1 MKKTRK
7 QISLRTYIL
16 KIFISV
22 GIVIFIIMISNN
34 VLSLKIME
42 RQITDSNQIM
52 LESYLNQ
59 IEMSFEDVESWMVS
73 QSSVMTEFLKI
84 EKPKTELE
92 RMLAIAEVENN
103 FATAIYSYQF
113 LDGIFFYYPQE
124 HIFFQSV
131 KKGVR
136 EEQQKELKN
145 HIESQVRNDGILY
158 HKWIMVE
165 VDGEYLL
172 MQFMQMD
179 QVIIGVFSNTETIT
193 EQLKLQSDGQLKEI
207 VFLNQADEPQ
217 MVLSQTQKQ
226 IFAEGIRQQKRKIFI
241 NQEAYMPILA
251 SSEDESIKICGLLS
265 YSETFKTLNDMQ
277 YIFYG
282 IYIFI
287 AIVILIVL
295 WSVAKNFSH
304 PMKQLID
311 AMQELRKGNFSVHID
326 GGQYQEFNEVALTF
340 EEMTSD
346 IEQLK
351 LDVYNEIIDKQKI
364 NLQYLQQQIKPHFY
378 INCLNIIQALNR
390 KNQTEKLNNLIYALS
405 DYLRYSL
412 TDATMVML
420 EKEIE
425 HVESYMSLQILRY
438 SDDITY
444 ERNIEEDIYQAMIPT
459 MLIQTFVENAV
470 KHAFI
475 PGESLTIKVSGK
487 MGSNETIIL
496 QIEDSGEGFSSDLLE
511 QLNKTEKSNENREH
525 IGIYNCLQRLK
536 IIYKKDYH
544 VRFFNKSEGGAC
556 IEICLPL
563 YGEEKDEYSFSG

>member
-1 MKKTRK
+1 MKRESKH
-7 QISLRTYIL
+7 ISLRKYISGSFL
-16 KIFISV
+16 II
-22 GIVIFIIMISNN
+22 GIAILVIMISNN
-34 VLSLKIME
+34 VISIKIME

-52 LESYLNQ
+52 LETYLSQ
-59 IEMSFEDVESWMVS
+59 IETTFEDVEAWMVS
-73 QSSVMTEFLKI
+73 QSAVMTEYLKI

-92 RMLAIAEVENN
+92 RLLAISEVENN
-103 FATAIYSYQF
+103 FATAIYSYQV
-113 LDGIFFYYPQE
+113 LDGIFFYYPE
-124 HIFFQSV
+124 EYIFVQSV
-131 KKGVR
+131 KKGITQ
-136 EEQQKELKN
+136 EQQKELKN
-145 HIESQVRNDGILY
+145 HIECEVQNDGILY

-172 MQFMQMD
+172 MRFMQMD
-179 QVIIGVFSNTETIT
+179 QVIIGVFSNAKSIT
-193 EQLKLQSDGQLKEI
+193 EQLELQSGGQLKEI
-207 VFLNQADEPQ
+207 VFLNQEDEPQ
-217 MVLSQTQKQ
+217 MQLSIEEKQVLM
-226 IFAEGIRQQKRKIFI
+226 EGIREHKRKIYLD
-241 NQEAYMPILA
+241 QEAYLPILVT
-251 SSEDESIKICGLLS
+251 SEDESIKMCGLLS
-265 YSETFKTLNDMQ
+265 YSETFKNLNDIQ
-277 YIFYG
+277 YLFYG
-282 IYIFI
+282 IYIFL
-287 AIVILIVL
+287 AIVILVVL
-295 WSVAKNFSH
+295 LSVSRNFSR

-346 IEQLK
+346 IQQLK

-390 KNQTEKLNNLIYALS
+390 KNKTEELNNLIYALS

-420 EKEIE
+420 EKEME
-425 HVESYMSLQILRY
+425 HVESYMYLQILRY

-444 ERNIEEDIYQAMIPT
+444 ERNIEEEIYQVMIPT

-487 MGSNETIIL
+487 MQSDRTIML
-496 QIEDSGEGFSSDLLE
+496 KIEDSGEGFSKNLLE
-511 QLNKTEKSNENREH
+511 QLNRPEIYLENREH
-525 IGIYNCLQRLK
+525 IGINNCLQRLK
-536 IIYKKDYH
+536 IIYKKDYS
-544 VRFFNKSEGGAC
+544 VRFFNKSDGGAC

-563 YGEEKDEYSFSG
+563 YGEEEK